1 MCEKHVV
8 VFLIR
13 FVCPPPQPLRCEH
26 AHTKIH
32 VNYKLSFIHYQKK
45 GKYGKSTLYVPEP
58 AGSCG
63 VVDGPEEP
71 ACGRQIGGQR
81 QRGHGGQVLVGAGR
95 VGELH
100 RDGVNAAI
108 GYVVIQLL
116 DGALGFY
123 PLVKADE
130 THPFGQACNTATGQ
144 ARRCCSCISDWGRLG
159 WEERVQCKGISKVK
173 PECCHAAF

>member
-1 MCEKHVV
+1 M
-8 VFLIR
+8 
-13 FVCPPPQPLRCEH
+13 FVLPLSPTPNPCAVNMH
-26 AHTKIH
+26 KKNH
-32 VNYKLSFIHYQKK
+32 VNYKLSFSHYRKK
-45 GKYGKSTLYVPEP
+45 GKYSKSTLYVPEP